1 MDMYEDE
8 SESMLTAVISQRDGG
23 IAVTQLDGGS
33 TATTT
38 DIGGGG
44 ARWTV
49 GRDAVMRDGDDVF
62 KW

>member
-1 MDMYEDE
+1 MDMDEDE

-33 TATTT
+33 TATT
-38 DIGGGG
+38 DIEGGG
-44 ARWTV
+44 ARWAV
-49 GRDAVMRDGDDVF
+49 GKDAVMRDGDDVF